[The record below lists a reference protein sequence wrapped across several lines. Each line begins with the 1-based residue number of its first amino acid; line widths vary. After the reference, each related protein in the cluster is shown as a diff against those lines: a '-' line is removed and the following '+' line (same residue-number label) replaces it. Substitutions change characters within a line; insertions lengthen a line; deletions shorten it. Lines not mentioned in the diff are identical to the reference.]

1 MSEQSK
7 RGARGATWNVN
18 ASHPFWQGLALP
30 FAGVVSGGPDR
41 QTDIQDRSAN
51 NAMGAIVILRHTV
64 YEAATTDAKEGMN
77 CPSVANIGKY
87 EALQRHSYF
96 EA

>member
-1 MSEQSK
+1 MSMPVTHFGKAWRFPLQV
-7 RGARGATWNVN
+7 WC
-18 ASHPFWQGLALP
+18 LA
-30 FAGVVSGGPDR
+30 VQTDR
-41 QTDIQDRSAN
+41 QIYRTEVQTMQWARSLSGDIQ
-51 NAMGAIVILRHTV
+51 V

>member
-1 MSEQSK
+1 M
-7 RGARGATWNVN
+7 
-18 ASHPFWQGLALP
+18 ALP

-77 CPSVANIGKY
+77 CPSFCRANPRPYRSRKT
-87 EALQRHSYF
+87 
-96 EA
+96 